1 MRVEL
6 AAVQRELGGVREAE
20 QVEVRA
26 RERLSHDL
34 QVKTGQ
40 VHSLEGQLESTKKLT
55 HNLTQEIKRWDM
67 HTHIILSVYIPNW
80 TKSRDND

>member
-1 MRVEL
+1 MEL
-6 AAVQRELGGVREAE
+6 AVVQRELGGVREAE

-40 VHSLEGQLESTKKLT
+40 VISLEGQLESAKKLT
-55 HNLTQEIKRWDM
+55 HNLTQEIKR
-67 HTHIILSVYIPNW
+67 
-80 TKSRDND
+80 